1 MTRTCP
7 LATHP
12 RFSRLLPWPPLPLV
26 PFSHPTP
33 PVPQHSGKGSCLG
46 EWQQLT
52 QRKSSSM
59 ETYSLPNLLYPTC
72 SPMAPHLCSGVRGTS
87 SSRSKE
93 SKVGQSCG
101 NSSSCSC
108 SRACCLWG
116 DKSQHRHRSVLFH
129 RCPALLLGC
138 RNPQENGEI
147 WEGGTQQQHCPH
159 LANFDLGE
167 DHAAGTV
174 LPPNEQRT
182 VPTTHPRHTPFASL
196 LTQ

>member
-129 RCPALLLGC
+129 RCQPCYWAAETPRKMARSGKEGPSSSTALTLQTLIWGRTTLQALCCLQMSRGQCPPHTLGTPRLL
-138 RNPQENGEI
+138 
-147 WEGGTQQQHCPH
+147 
-159 LANFDLGE
+159 
-167 DHAAGTV
+167 
-174 LPPNEQRT
+174 
-182 VPTTHPRHTPFASL
+182 PF
-196 LTQ
+196 